1 MMSVYVAQFTGG
13 LLIDKTPTRYGT
25 AKYNLAQ
32 KNHRGFC
39 LFAFAPLHLTVRGF
53 VCWSCAFFAETDN
66 HNHYYTN
73 TTTNNNTN
81 NNNTNCR

>member
-39 LFAFAPLHLTVRGF
+39 LFAFAPLHFTVRWF
-53 VCWSCAFFAETDN
+53 VCWSWAETDS
-66 HNHYYTN
+66 HNHY
-73 TTTNNNTN
+73 TNNYN
-81 NNNTNCR
+81 NHHYYS